1 MAGATLVADPSIDS
15 GIDVDE
21 ISSSRRENHSKLT
34 HHEYTV
40 GWICALPKEQ
50 AAATVMLD
58 ELHEDL
64 PNPVSDYNTY
74 TLGSIGSH
82 NVVIACLPKGQM
94 GTSSAAVVATRIVN
108 TFPSIGQASWSVL
121 AVESLRRFN
130 WEMLSWAHQVISGLV
145 LCNGI
150 LARPSPRDLG
160 GLAL

>member
-1 MAGATLVADPSIDS
+1 MSTKSVLH
-15 GIDVDE
+15 DE
-21 ISSSRRENHSKLT
+21 KITPKLT

-58 ELHEDL
+58 ELHENL

-74 TLGSIGSH
+74 ILGSIGSH

-108 TFPSIGQASWSVL
+108 TFPSIRTGLMVGIGGGIPPK
-121 AVESLRRFN
+121 VRLR
-130 WEMLSWAHQVISGLV
+130 MLSWAHQVISGLV

-150 LARPSPRDLG
+150 LARPSARDLG